1 MDVKENIDII
11 VYKAKDVAAAA
22 ARKTRQLAQIGKA
35 NIAIY
40 SLEEKIKKAERELG
54 KLYYRD
60 YAVDE
65 ERDIAEYLP
74 WCKKIDEAKRSI
86 ADLRDYIE
94 DLKME
99 ESTGVEDEIIL
110 DAELPDI
117 DEEVVE
123 E

>member
-1 MDVKENIDII
+1 MAFAENFDSIKE
-11 VYKAKDVAAAA
+11 KAAEVAMSAAK
-22 ARKTRQLAQIGKA
+22 KTKQLAEISKA

-40 SLEEKIKKAERELG
+40 SLEDKIKKAELELG

-86 ADLRDYIE
+86 ADLRDRIE
-94 DLKME
+94 ELKNGKTDEDVIDVNFGE
-99 ESTGVEDEIIL
+99 ETVPEIC
-110 DAELPDI
+110 E
-117 DEEVVE
+117 
-123 E
+123 

>member
-1 MDVKENIDII
+1 MAFTENFDTIKE
-11 VYKAKDVAAAA
+11 KAAEVAMSAAK
-22 ARKTRQLAQIGKA
+22 KTKQLAEISKA

-40 SLEEKIKKAERELG
+40 SLEDKIKKAETELG

-60 YAVDE
+60 YAVEE

-94 DLKME
+94 ELKNGSNEDDLIVVDFE
-99 ESTGVEDEIIL
+99 EEAAPEI
-110 DAELPDI
+110 AE
-117 DEEVVE
+117 E
-123 E
+123 